1 MDRAIK
7 LLLLGIVI
15 LSSCRDKVL
24 TNATVRA
31 SSPPTLPTDAGAPKT
46 ADPPTELTSTV
57 SLASFQKG
65 QLKECV
71 DWILKVATSH
81 PDAGAKLQEMIAVIS
96 KPDEKSGLIHVKKPC
111 AEQFPDRLVL
121 GKCTNGKG
129 SPVVAIESYY
139 DFQDVFVSDH
149 KMQLCLKESSEWE
162 SISRD
167 SPEYNRARLE
177 ADRRHLKKLEDS
189 MEKQ

>member
-1 MDRAIK
+1 MLA
-7 LLLLGIVI
+7 
-15 LSSCRDKVL
+15 SCRDKVS
-24 TNATVRA
+24 TNTTVPA
-31 SSPPTLPTDAGAPKT
+31 SSSPVKPMDAGVPKT
-46 ADPPTELTSTV
+46 SAPPSELTSTV

-81 PDAGAKLQEMIAVIS
+81 PDAGAKLQEMIAVVS
-96 KPDEKSGLIHVKKPC
+96 KPDDKSGLINIKKPC
-111 AEQFPDRLVL
+111 AEQFSDRLVL
-121 GKCTNGKG
+121 GKCKNGKG
-129 SPVVAIESYY
+129 ESVAWIESYY

-149 KMQLCLKESSEWE
+149 KMQLCLKESGEWE